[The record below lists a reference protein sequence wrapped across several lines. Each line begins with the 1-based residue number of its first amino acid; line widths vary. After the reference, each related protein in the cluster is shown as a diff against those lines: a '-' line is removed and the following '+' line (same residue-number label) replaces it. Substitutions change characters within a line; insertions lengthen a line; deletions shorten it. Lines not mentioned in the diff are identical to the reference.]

1 MTTMQKQVALRFQRE
16 PLQIPYPPGF
26 QGAKSTH
33 PEEEEFFLS
42 TEPRF
47 LTLDEIQIT
56 QAFLSR
62 LGYRQELTFT
72 GAVLVDPNDPLL
84 QASHEQ
90 INQIEAEARQPS
102 TEMAPGGGRRGVRE
116 RVYILRERGFL
127 GSGNKVLNAA
137 K

>member
-1 MTTMQKQVALRFQRE
+1 MTMQKQVALRFQRE
-16 PLQIPYPPGF
+16 PLQISYPRGF

-47 LTLDEIQIT
+47 LTLDEIQVAQEFIRR
-56 QAFLSR
+56 LS
-62 LGYRQELTFT
+62 YRQELTFT
-72 GAVLVDPNDPLL
+72 GAILVDPNDPLL
-84 QASHEQ
+84 NASPEQ
-90 INQIEAEARQPS
+90 INRIEAEAHLPS
-102 TEMAPGGGRRGVRE
+102 TEMAPGGGRRSVRE

-127 GSGNKVLNAA
+127 SNGNKVLSAA